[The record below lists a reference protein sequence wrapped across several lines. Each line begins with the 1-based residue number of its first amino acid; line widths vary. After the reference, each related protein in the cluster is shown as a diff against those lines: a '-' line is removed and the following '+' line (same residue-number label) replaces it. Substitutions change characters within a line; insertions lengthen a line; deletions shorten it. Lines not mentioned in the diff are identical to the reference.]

1 MVADDPRVR
10 VEFRGLDGIKLVADR
25 WEPEEPG
32 DSLGTVLLLHGG
44 GQTRHSWARTAQVL
58 ASRGW
63 TAIAVD
69 ARGHGDSDRS
79 PDGSYTLDHFAGD
92 VHGIAR
98 DCDHPPVLIGASLGG
113 RASLALAGDHP
124 DSISGLVLVDIAART
139 EESGRSEVREFM
151 ASAPNG
157 YASLEEVAEAINAYN
172 PSRRRPR
179 NLEGLKKNLRL
190 HADGRWYWHWDPAF
204 LRYAETDLDE
214 TTARLNTAARKVTAP
229 TLVVRGNKSNLVT
242 PEAVAELLELVPT
255 ARAVEVTAGHM
266 IAGDDNDIFATHL
279 FEFLTTDV
287 LDGQAARSRNS

>member
-1 MVADDPRVR
+1 MADDPGAR
-10 VEFRGLDGIKLVADR
+10 VEFRGLDGIKLVASQ
-25 WEPEEPG
+25 WEPESP
-32 DSLGTVLLLHGG
+32 LGTVLLLHGG

-79 PDGSYTLDHFAGD
+79 PGGVYTLDHFAGD
-92 VHGIAR
+92 VHSIAQS
-98 DCDHPPVLIGASLGG
+98 CDHPPVLIGASLGG

-124 DSISGLVLVDIAART
+124 ESISGLVLVDIAART
-139 EESGRSEVREFM
+139 EESGRSKVREFM
-151 ASAPNG
+151 AGAPNG
-157 YASLEEVAEAINAYN
+157 YASLEEAAEAINAYN

-204 LRYAETDLDE
+204 LDYAETDLDE
-214 TTARLNTAARKVTAP
+214 ATRRLNAAARNATAP
-229 TLVVRGNKSNLVT
+229 TLVVRGNKSNVVT
-242 PEAVAELLELVPT
+242 PEAVAELLELMPT
-255 ARAVEVTAGHM
+255 ARAVEVAAGHM
-266 IAGDDNDIFATHL
+266 IAGDDNDVFASHL

-287 LDGQAARSRNS
+287 LSGRAAPARH